1 MLRDYE
7 RRQAF
12 KSTLLRII
20 RRLHMELSRMT
31 RARLEMFNWE
41 LTCRRM
47 MVEEENEIAQ
57 NRV

>member
-1 MLRDYE
+1 
-7 RRQAF
+7 
-12 KSTLLRII
+12 
-20 RRLHMELSRMT
+20 MELSRMT